1 MGVCM
6 ESMTSPNS
14 EPPRHSRE
22 FDLGPR
28 GDKQNPSTGPIPA
41 AEPDHSLPGAA
52 GETHVP
58 PPALDEAEQPS
69 NNAVDLQPVEPELPS
84 ASETQANATAGEDGG
99 GEPLA
104 PATPEDRPQEPAWP
118 AAQLGEDSKPQGGT
132 EPVSRP
138 AAAAHSSWELTTPH
152 IEVAAPPIPPA
163 PQRESTWRPDTHPH
177 QARPGTPPNPG
188 MYPHPRPP
196 FPPAPPHG
204 PAGPV
209 TGPPR
214 GGFTPRGGPPPPNAP
229 GFERSTVAPP
239 AGWGTGQP
247 PAPPGPPQFARDPY
261 PPSIPAGAPNMGSLN
276 QPGPPPPQPPYGPP
290 PSAGPAPV
298 PEQRH
303 AAVVESMT
311 QLDSAP
317 GRSRMS
323 EAQWSEE
330 LVRAKRPRPQTGW
343 RAALY
348 KGSLH
353 LINPGRSK
361 KEKDMA
367 DWITAIQSPLRGRFK
382 IGVINARGGIGK
394 TTVAAG
400 TANGFAAHRK
410 EDRTIVVDADPGYGT
425 AADRIDP
432 TASGSLL
439 TVWDSG
445 SRNMLGSDDQI
456 RAHVGANSLGVMVLA
471 GDTRLTQRPQLTPET
486 YRHAMPHVEK
496 FHRVIFVD
504 CGPTIDHPVMP
515 EVLGSVDALIV
526 VSSTKADGAKGAGVT
541 LDWLSENGY
550 HDLLKRTIV
559 VINDLKGNSAKKARV
574 KLQERFGHEVDD
586 VFVLPFDKHLDAATV
601 IDFNNGL
608 KPKTR
613 RKFVEIAASIA
624 NNFASTTDLSHD

>member
-22 FDLGPR
+22 FDLGYR
-28 GDKQNPSTGPIPA
+28 GDEEKPSTGPIPA
-41 AEPDHSLPGAA
+41 AEPDYSLLGAA
-52 GETHVP
+52 DETHVP
-58 PPALDEAEQPS
+58 PPALDEAEQS
-69 NNAVDLQPVEPELPS
+69 SNAVDLQPLERDAPGTSDV
-84 ASETQANATAGEDGG
+84 QANAATDEDGA

-104 PATPEDRPQEPAWP
+104 PATAEDRPQEPVWP
-118 AAQLGEDSKPQGGT
+118 AARLGEDSGPQGGS
-132 EPVSRP
+132 EPVSP
-138 AAAAHSSWELTTPH
+138 PTAAGHHSWELTTPH
-152 IEVAAPPIPPA
+152 IQIAAPSIPPA
-163 PQRESTWRPDTHPH
+163 PQRESARRAADAHPH
-177 QARPGTPPNPG
+177 YQARPGTPPNPG
-188 MYPHPRPP
+188 MYPQPRPHL
-196 FPPAPPHG
+196 PPAPPQ
-204 PAGPV
+204 
-209 TGPPR
+209 GPPAPVPGPPP
-214 GGFTPRGGPPPPNAP
+214 GGFPPRGGPPPPNAP
-229 GFERSTVAPP
+229 GFERNAVAPP
-239 AGWGTGQP
+239 TGWGTGQLP
-247 PAPPGPPQFARDPY
+247 PPPGPPPAQFSRDPY
-261 PPSIPAGAPNMGSLN
+261 PPNIPAGAPSMGPLN
-276 QPGPPPPQPPYGPP
+276 QPGPPQPQHGPP
-290 PSAGPAPV
+290 IGASPTS
-298 PEQRH
+298 RH

-317 GRSRMS
+317 GRTRMS
-323 EAQWSEE
+323 EAQWSDE
-330 LVRAKRPRPQTGW
+330 LVRAKRPRPETGW

-348 KGSLH
+348 KSSFH

-361 KEKDMA
+361 KEKEMA
-367 DWITAIQSPLRGRFK
+367 EWIAAIQSPLRGRFK

-394 TTVAAG
+394 TTVATGA
-400 TANGFAAHRK
+400 ANGFAAHRK

-439 TVWDSG
+439 TVVDSG

-456 RAHVGANSLGVMVLA
+456 RAHVGANNLGVMVLA

-486 YRHAMPHVEK
+486 YRQAMPHVEK

-515 EVLGSVDALIV
+515 EVLASVDALIV

-559 VINDLKGNSAKKARV
+559 VINDLKGNSAKKARL

>member
-22 FDLGPR
+22 FDLGY
-28 GDKQNPSTGPIPA
+28 GADEQNPSGPFPA
-41 AEPDHSLPGAA
+41 TEPNHSLSGTA
-52 GETHVP
+52 GDTQVP
-58 PPALDEAEQPS
+58 PPALDEAEQS
-69 NNAVDLQPVEPELPS
+69 SNAVDLQPLEREAPGTSDAEANA
-84 ASETQANATAGEDGG
+84 ASEEDKA

-104 PATPEDRPQEPAWP
+104 PATPEDRPQEPVWP
-118 AAQLGEDSKPQGGT
+118 AAQLGENSRPQGET
-132 EPVSRP
+132 EPASPP
-138 AAAAHSSWELTTPH
+138 AAAAHRSWELTTPH
-152 IEVAAPPIPPA
+152 IQVAAPPTPPA
-163 PQRESTWRPDTHPH
+163 PQRESARRAADAHPH
-177 QARPGTPPNPG
+177 YQARPGTPPNSG
-188 MYPHPRPP
+188 RYPQPP
-196 FPPAPPHG
+196 FPPGP
-204 PAGPV
+204 PAGP
-209 TGPPR
+209 GP
-214 GGFTPRGGPPPPNAP
+214 GGFPPRGGPPPPNAP
-229 GFERSTVAPP
+229 GFERNTMAPP
-239 AGWGTGQP
+239 AGWGPPQP
-247 PAPPGPPQFARDPY
+247 PPHGPAPGQFGRDPY
-261 PPSIPAGAPNMGSLN
+261 PPNMFGTPNMGPLN
-276 QPGPPPPQPPYGPP
+276 QPAPAPQQPPHAPP
-290 PSAGPAPV
+290 TGASPAPV
-298 PEQRH
+298 SAQRH

-317 GRSRMS
+317 GRTRMS
-323 EAQWSEE
+323 EAQWSDE
-330 LVRAKRPRPQTGW
+330 LVRAKRPRPETGW

-361 KEKDMA
+361 KEKQMA
-367 DWITAIQSPLRGRFK
+367 EWIAAIQSPLRGRFK

-394 TTVAAG
+394 TTVATGA
-400 TANGFAAHRK
+400 ANGFAAHRK

-439 TVWDSG
+439 TVVDSG

-456 RAHVGANSLGVMVLA
+456 RAHVGANNLGVMVLA

-515 EVLGSVDALIV
+515 EVLASVDALIV

-559 VINDLKGNSAKKARV
+559 VINDLKGNSAKKARL